1 MARFS
6 DLSLTA
12 QTAYA
17 ELAEQAHVVE
27 LHAALAG
34 FPGAFHKRTIKGREY
49 WYFGYRDFDGKGR
62 MAYVGP
68 DSDRVRA
75 LVGRFAEGKN
85 HRPLLPLTGA
95 AVALGCEVVA
105 AKHFRIIKRLAEYG
119 FFRAGGLLIGTH
131 AFVAMGNL
139 LGVRWQSGQR
149 TQDVDFAHAG
159 KNVSVALP
167 ANLHLSVHDAL
178 TSLEMGLLPISQ
190 FDGGAGAQYRNPL
203 DPELR
208 LDFVTSAHRRGK
220 APVVLPELGLVLEP
234 LKFMEFS
241 LQGSTQ
247 GCVLGREGAC
257 MVNLPDPARYA
268 VHKLLVYGERPV
280 RERTKAGK
288 DLLQAAC
295 LMSFFAEHGPVEAFN
310 EAWRDALSRGRGWQR
325 RALQGK
331 AALLS
336 LAPDLGDQSFWL
348 EA

>member
-1 MARFS
+1 MRFS

-17 ELAEQAHVVE
+17 ELAEQAHVIE
-27 LHAALAG
+27 LQAALSG
-34 FPGAFHKRTIKGREY
+34 FPGAFHKRTLKGREY
-49 WYFGYRDFDGKGR
+49 WYFGYRDLNGKGR

-68 DSDRVRA
+68 DNDRVRA
-75 LVGRFAEGKN
+75 LVEQFKAWKGRK
-85 HRPLLPLTGA
+85 PLLPLTGA
-95 AVALGCEVVA
+95 AISLGCEVVA
-105 AKHFRIIKRLAEYG
+105 SKHFRIIKRLADYG

-131 AFVAMGNL
+131 AFIAMGNL
-139 LGVRWQSGQR
+139 LGVRWGDGQR

-167 ANLHLSVHDAL
+167 ANLKLSVHDAL

-190 FDGGAGAQYRNPL
+190 FEGGGGAQYRNPA

-208 LDFVTSAHRRGK
+208 LDFVTSMHRKVGES
-220 APVVLPELGLVLEP
+220 VVLPELGLVLEP

-247 GCVLGREGAC
+247 GCVLAREGAC

-268 VHKLLVYGERPV
+268 VHKLIVYGERPV

-295 LMSFFAEHGPVEAFN
+295 LASFFSMRGPIESFN
-310 EAWRDALSRGRGWQR
+310 EAWRDALSRGRGWKT
-325 RALQGK
+325 RAEQGK
-331 AALLS
+331 AALLA
-336 LAPDLGDQSFWL
+336 LAPELDDSRLWL
-348 EA
+348 ED